1 MSGAQITCQHIRDL
15 DDEALQ
21 HTRCP
26 EVLIIIFVQSAVT
39 PPDGKSGEGEIEQHQ
54 WMEPKLEDTRP
65 IRRGRLTGINVEE
78 DTEENDLNEN
88 GKYEF
93 GHETFVFATWAG
105 RAVKR

>member
-15 DDEALQ
+15 DHKPLQ

-26 EVLIIIFVQSAVT
+26 EALFIKFVQSAVT

-54 WMEPKLEDTRP
+54 WMKPKFEDTLP

-93 GHETFVFATWAG
+93 GHEILDSAAWVG
-105 RAVKR
+105 RMVKR

>member
-15 DDEALQ
+15 DDKALQ

-26 EVLIIIFVQSAVT
+26 EALFIIFVQSAVT
-39 PPDGKSGEGEIEQHQ
+39 PPDGKNGEGEIQQHQ
-54 WMEPKLEDTRP
+54 WIEPKLEDTRP

-78 DTEENDLNEN
+78 DTEEDDLNEN

-93 GHETFVFATWAG
+93 GHEILDITVWVRRTA
-105 RAVKR
+105 KR